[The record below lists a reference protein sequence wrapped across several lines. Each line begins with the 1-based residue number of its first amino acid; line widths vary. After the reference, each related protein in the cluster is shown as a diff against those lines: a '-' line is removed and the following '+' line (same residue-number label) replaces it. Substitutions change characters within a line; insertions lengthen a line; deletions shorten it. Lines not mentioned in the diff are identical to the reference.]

1 MRVADVLARALWAA
15 GIRHA
20 FGIPGGELLAMI
32 DALGRSGIELV
43 TARHETA
50 AGLMAEGA
58 FLATGAPGLL
68 VVTVGPGLTNSV
80 NAVANAQLDRVPLI
94 VLSAAP
100 EGTTRGRF
108 THQVLDQRALL
119 RPLVKASFTVSP
131 DNASQAITRALVL
144 ASAHPRG
151 PVHVELGAATASA
164 RAQCA
169 DPPPESSRPPFR
181 PVTTERVRAAADWLA
196 RAQRPLVIAGL
207 EATDV
212 AVANA
217 LDALL
222 AAWPAPLLT
231 TYKAKGVLP
240 ERDPRCVG
248 ALALSPRADALA
260 APLIRRA
267 DAVLLVGYDPVEMRS
282 AYVDPFAPDAR
293 VIELGAAPRDHGMH
307 EAGLELIGELA
318 PALVELERELSL
330 ARGAHGV
337 CAWPEGEP
345 SRVREQLR
353 SAFTAPPDESAL
365 SPLTI
370 CNILSEL
377 LPRSVQLTVDTGA
390 HRIALSQSALAQRP
404 GHIAQSNGLCTMGYA
419 LPCAIG
425 WSLASGRR
433 PAVAAMGDGGL
444 EMVLGELATL
454 RDLEL
459 PITLVVFDD
468 RSLALIEMKQRSA
481 GYPERGT
488 RLGSSDHVAIAHAF
502 GGEGVR
508 VASRAE
514 LEGALLA
521 ALGRERGFTLISCA
535 LPRGAYDGLI

>member
-1 MRVADVLARALWAA
+1 MRVADVLARGLSAA
-15 GIRHA
+15 GVHHA
-20 FGIPGGELLAMI
+20 FGIPGGEVLAMI
-32 DALGRSGIELV
+32 DALGRTGIEFV

-68 VVTVGPGLTNSV
+68 VVTLGPGLTNAV

-94 VLSAAP
+94 VISAAP
-100 EGTTRGRF
+100 EDTTRGRY

-131 DNASQAITRALVL
+131 GNASQVIARATAL

-151 PVHVELGAATASA
+151 PVHIELGAATASA
-164 RAQCA
+164 HV
-169 DPPPESSRPPFR
+169 ESEHPTAEASRPPCR
-181 PVTTERVRAAADWLA
+181 QVAAEDIRAAADWLA
-196 RAQRPLVIAGL
+196 RAERPLVIAGL

-222 AAWPAPLLT
+222 AAWPAPLIT

-240 ERDPRCVG
+240 EHDPRCIG
-248 ALALSPRADALA
+248 ALALSPKADAFA
-260 APLIRRA
+260 VPLIQRA
-267 DAVLLVGYDPVEMRS
+267 DAVLLVGYDPVEMRA
-282 AYVDPFAPDAR
+282 AYVDPFAPEAH
-293 VIELGAAPRDHGMH
+293 VVELAAAPRDHGMH

-318 PALVELERELSL
+318 PALVELERELSR
-330 ARGAHGV
+330 ARVVHA
-337 CAWPEGEP
+337 ASPWPSGEP
-345 SRVREQLR
+345 ARLRAQLR
-353 SAFTAPPDESAL
+353 NAFAPAGDETRL
-365 SPLTI
+365 SPLTV
-370 CNILSEL
+370 CDVLSDL
-377 LPRSVQLTVDTGA
+377 LPPTVQLTVDTGA
-390 HRIALSQSALAQRP
+390 HRIALSQSPLAQRP
-404 GHIAQSNGLCTMGYA
+404 GHVAQSNGLCTMGYA
-419 LPCAIG
+419 LPSAIG

-468 RSLALIEMKQRSA
+468 RSLALIDMKQRAA
-481 GYPERGT
+481 GYAQSAT
-488 RLGSSDHVAIAHAF
+488 WLGASDHVAIAQAF

-508 VASRAE
+508 VASRSE
-514 LEGALLA
+514 LARALLA
-521 ALGRERGFTLISCA
+521 ALERDRGFTLISCA
-535 LPRGAYDGLI
+535 LERGAYDGLI